1 MTEVPDKAIKRTSL
15 NQDEDT
21 LVYEKAIGT
30 MGTTVY
36 QEYVYFDGKVGTD
49 HIIDQTQNYLAIG
62 EGSTAFYASTVQNAT
77 GDLHLGIGTDAS
89 VIPSDG
95 FDLNIKQDG
104 TTDVLVA
111 TDAVKVTMA
120 PDGGISIKTV
130 QDGNEISIDA
140 AGEMTI
146 DTAGAIN
153 IKSAVTI
160 GVEGASPLTTINGV
174 AAPTSSGPFCALPA
188 CLFTGAPHI
197 GHQAAVNKITVG
209 E

>member
-1 MTEVPDKAIKRTSL
+1 
-15 NQDEDT
+15 
-21 LVYEKAIGT
+21 

-49 HIIDQTQNYLAIG
+49 HIIDQTQNYLGIG
-62 EGSTAFYASTVQNAT
+62 EGSTVFYTNTVQNAT
-77 GDLHLGIGTDAS
+77 GDFHLGIGTDAS
-89 VIPSDG
+89 IAASDG

-111 TDAVKVTMA
+111 TDAVTVSILPAGDIVIETVAGDNKV
-120 PDGGISIKTV
+120 GIT
-130 QDGNEISIDA
+130 A

-146 DTAGAIN
+146 DTVGAIN
-153 IKSAVTI
+153 ITSAATI
-160 GVEGASPLTTINGV
+160 AVEGASPLTTINGI